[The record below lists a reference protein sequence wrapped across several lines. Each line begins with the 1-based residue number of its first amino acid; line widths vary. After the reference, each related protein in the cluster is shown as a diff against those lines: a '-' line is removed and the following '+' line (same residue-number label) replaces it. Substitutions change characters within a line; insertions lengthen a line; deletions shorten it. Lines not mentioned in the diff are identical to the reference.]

1 MYVNSAAQ
9 SLARGGCTVTLLSG
23 LAEVPRSVH
32 SERTLTPGSSWRGT
46 GPTPSQGQGPLS
58 CEAASTHGCAP
69 KRLPEALLFPLGEG
83 PGTPR
88 LPRPDPTPP
97 RRRPGRSR
105 NRAAGNS
112 RARPRGLGPP
122 SAGRAGRCLHGGG
135 TQSRTISFG
144 GRGEGK
150 QRPSL
155 WRPARRRAV
164 AVRTPRLAQR
174 PGRLPGL
181 SFPPALGPERGRG
194 RPRAPHPT
202 SPELGAAG
210 AGGRGRGARGGRGRG
225 GGVLAAQPR
234 TRAHRRGSARRGYS
248 SSERPTGSVHHV
260 VPGGVQV
267 RLRTARAAA
276 SRGPGGGLGGL
287 ALLPPTGPF
296 APAPRAPGHRPA
308 GRWWA
313 ERI

>member
-58 CEAASTHGCAP
+58 CEAASAHGCAP
-69 KRLPEALLFPLGEG
+69 KRLPETLLFPPGEG

-105 NRAAGNS
+105 NGAAGNS

-155 WRPARRRAV
+155 WRRARRRAV
-164 AVRTPRLAQR
+164 AVRTPRLAQP

-181 SFPPALGPERGRG
+181 SFSPALGPEHGRG
-194 RPRAPHPT
+194 RPQGPAPHFPRVG
-202 SPELGAAG
+202 S
-210 AGGRGRGARGGRGRG
+210 GGRRRAGPRGARGAGPRGARG
-225 GGVLAAQPR
+225 AGPRPWCPCGAAR
-234 TRAHRRGSARRGYS
+234 DTSAS
-248 SSERPTGSVHHV
+248 S
-260 VPGGVQV
+260 QV
-267 RLRTARAAA
+267 SAAW
-276 SRGPGGGLGGL
+276 
-287 ALLPPTGPF
+287 LL
-296 APAPRAPGHRPA
+296 
-308 GRWWA
+308 
-313 ERI
+313 EL